1 MLRSEQKFR
10 PCIPIVTHLSIFE
23 HKSNQLFR
31 FLQYLL
37 LSESFVLLL
46 HGRCSVTVWALQY
59 YCISLAVPLQ
69 PGLQWVDC
77 VRWVEYERPILRR
90 RPAEG

>member
-10 PCIPIVTHLSIFE
+10 PCIPIVTHLYTFE

-37 LSESFVLLL
+37 FIRKLCLITARALQRYCMGVAVLL
-46 HGRCSVTVWALQY
+46 HQPCSTPATRV
-59 YCISLAVPLQ
+59 AVG
-69 PGLQWVDC
+69 GLRQM
-77 VRWVEYERPILRR
+77 
-90 RPAEG
+90 G

>member
-37 LSESFVLLL
+37 LSESFVSCYCMGVAVLL
-46 HGRCSVTVWALQY
+46 HQPCSTTATQV
-59 YCISLAVPLQ
+59 AV
-69 PGLQWVDC
+69 D
-77 VRWVEYERPILRR
+77 ELRQM
-90 RPAEG
+90 G

>member
-37 LSESFVLLL
+37 LSESFVSCYCTGVAALLYGVAVLL
-46 HGRCSVTVWALQY
+46 HQPCSTTATQV
-59 YCISLAVPLQ
+59 AV
-69 PGLQWVDC
+69 D
-77 VRWVEYERPILRR
+77 ELRQM
-90 RPAEG
+90 G